1 MRKMLINATQP
12 EETRIAITENDKLF
26 DIDIEHV
33 DHEQKK
39 ANIYKATISRVE
51 PSLNAV
57 FVSYGE
63 EKNGFLPAKEIAPEY
78 FTKKVNPDE
87 NLPPLNEI
95 LKEGQEIIIQINKEE
110 RGTKGAALTTFLTL
124 AGCYVVLMPNNPSAG
139 GISRRIEGKE
149 RQALKTLID
158 SLSIPEDMGVIVRTA
173 GVDRTPEEIQ
183 WDLNILLNLW
193 EAIKKA
199 ADTGPAP
206 FLIHRESDITM
217 RAIRDY
223 LRDDIDEIIVDTDE
237 GFQDLSR
244 QIAMLRPDFLD
255 RLTKLEGNTPLFSKY
270 HIESQIENAYHREV
284 RLPSGGSIVI
294 DTTEA
299 LTAIDVNSSRSTKRG
314 NIEDTALHT
323 NIEAA
328 EEAARQIRLRDI
340 GGLIIIDFID
350 MENNQNQKQVENQL
364 ADNLQR
370 DRAKIHLTRISKFGL
385 VEISRQRLSSS
396 LDETSTI
403 ACPRCEGQGIIRS
416 VQSLGLSI
424 LRLIEEEALK
434 EKTNEVRVQLPITV
448 STFLLNEKRNSISEL
463 EQKLNIKIV
472 LIPNSNLDTP
482 HYKIQRIWGD
492 VYSANKPSHDLIE
505 PNNKDADAYSPTSS
519 NKNKKQQPA
528 IRSIQMS
535 AAPQNQ
541 NEGFFS
547 KLVKSI
553 FGSNNEKQ
561 PKQNETKKQT
571 KSTQQN
577 NKPTSRN
584 NNTKNQQNSQN
595 TNKTNNRNNRY
606 KNDNNKSAKPK
617 YSNSNRTNIHK
628 SEDLIDLSNRKKQTN
643 EPSNKPVESTPKPT
657 GLKVTPLTYSP
668 KSNNKQKSSDQVS
681 QMVKDILA
689 NSSSIANDTATQV
702 ETNETEK
709 SNTKTKYLK
718 FEPFDINQAKEKVK
732 STDDSNETNQ
742 PKPSTKDKKQTKDR
756 YDTQEAYSP
765 AMDPSSQGFVAEI
778 VKNVALETK
787 IAKQSS
793 DTPPEPVSIKKDQ
806 QTTAQSDSTANESTE
821 VLEVIINED
830 TQNKQENES
839 NQDETPTL
847 EAAQPAHTTNEQ
859 PEAASQNQPVEQNGD
874 ITIEVET
881 KDPITDNKPDDKA
894 IAPESDTRKKPAT
907 AQFDEMSD

>member
-1 MRKMLINATQP
+1 MLINATQP

-63 EKNGFLPAKEIAPEY
+63 EKNGFLPAKEISPEY
-78 FTKKVNPDE
+78 FTKKVNPNE

-95 LKEGQEIIIQINKEE
+95 LREGQEIIIQINKEE

-124 AGCYVVLMPNNPSAG
+124 AGCYVVLMPNNPNAG

-149 RQALKTLID
+149 RQTLKELID
-158 SLSIPEDMGVIVRTA
+158 SLSIPEDMGVIIRTA

-193 EAIKKA
+193 DAVKAA

-237 GFQDLSR
+237 AFQDLSR
-244 QIAMLRPDFLD
+244 QIAMLRPDFLS
-255 RLTKLEGNTPLFSKY
+255 RLIKLEGSTPLFSKY
-270 HIESQIENAYHREV
+270 HIESQIENAYQREV

-323 NIEAA
+323 NLEAA

-350 MENNQNQKQVENQL
+350 MENTSNQKQVENHL

-492 VYSANKPSHDLIE
+492 VYNANKPSHDLIE
-505 PNNKDADAYSPTSS
+505 PNNKDADTYNPASS
-519 NKNKKQQPA
+519 SKNKKQQPA

-561 PKQNETKKQT
+561 TVKDKPKKQVNDIQD
-571 KSTQQN
+571 KQENRNGKKN
-577 NKPTSRN
+577 NY
-584 NNTKNQQNSQN
+584 QN
-595 TNKTNNRNNRY
+595 TNPNKSNNQNNRSNKY
-606 KNDNNKSAKPK
+606 KNDNKSAKPK

-628 SEDLIDLSNRKKQTN
+628 SEDLIDLANRDKPTN
-643 EPSNKPVESTPKPT
+643 EQVSKPPVNITTHKPT
-657 GLKVTPLTYSP
+657 GLKVTPLVYNAKTP
-668 KSNNKQKSSDQVS
+668 QKQKAEDQVS
-681 QMVKDILA
+681 QIVIDILN
-689 NSSSIANDTATQV
+689 NSSSIAADSATQV
-702 ETNETEK
+702 ETELTD
-709 SNTKTKYLK
+709 KTNRPSKYLR
-718 FEPFDINQAKEKVK
+718 FDAVNIDNIKENKIAKEPEKNNKPK
-732 STDDSNETNQ
+732 SSNQDKRQNQ
-742 PKPSTKDKKQTKDR
+742 DR
-756 YDTQEAYSP
+756 NTEESYSP
-765 AMDPSSQGFVAEI
+765 AIDPSTQGFIAVDIINITDHQPKEAATLEDQNLSNNHAENI
-778 VKNVALETK
+778 PSQTDKSHTTKEDTLEVLIETSEEK
-787 IAKQSS
+787 QTPGFDVIDDNIAPPVETETTQHNSFEQDDDQHITPEDSS
-793 DTPPEPVSIKKDQ
+793 TSS
-806 QTTAQSDSTANESTE
+806 AQSEGANNPQETDKE
-821 VLEVIINED
+821 INE
-830 TQNKQENES
+830 NLKRKLS
-839 NQDETPTL
+839 P
-847 EAAQPAHTTNEQ
+847 AQL
-859 PEAASQNQPVEQNGD
+859 
-874 ITIEVET
+874 
-881 KDPITDNKPDDKA
+881 
-894 IAPESDTRKKPAT
+894 
-907 AQFDEMSD
+907 DEMSD